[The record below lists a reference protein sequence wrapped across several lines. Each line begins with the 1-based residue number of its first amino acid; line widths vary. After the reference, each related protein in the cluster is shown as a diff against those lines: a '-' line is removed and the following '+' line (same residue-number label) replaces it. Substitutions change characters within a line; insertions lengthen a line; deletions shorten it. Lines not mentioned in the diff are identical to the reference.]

1 MPVKLP
7 TRQENE
13 AATTS
18 LQISTP
24 HVLNELARHEIKQS
38 KVSQGTS
45 FSVAIAL
52 MTSFSVLISLLHLKL
67 AISLSVFLD
76 PSLQFIY
83 HHTTITHRCRSR
95 LRN

>member
-7 TRQENE
+7 TRQENL

-38 KVSQGTS
+38 KVSQRAS
-45 FSVAIAL
+45 FSVDIVL
-52 MTSFSVLISLLHLKL
+52 MTNYSVLISPLHLKL

-76 PSLQFIY
+76 PSLQSLY
-83 HHTTITHRCRSR
+83 HAPRNYHT
-95 LRN
+95 